1 MNMRTSLSQVENL
14 YDLSVTPDEEKPL
27 RPIHNRSQKAFDL
40 NDAKALK
47 NEIDQSFKNTI
58 GKLSIFDQRDET
70 AESIQLFAR
79 RLEPERPV
87 TPPDVSSLTYLNENL
102 LFLFNN

>member
-1 MNMRTSLSQVENL
+1 MRASFSPVENI

-40 NDAKALK
+40 NDARNLK
-47 NEIDQSFKNTI
+47 NDIDQSFKNTI
-58 GKLSIFDQRDET
+58 GKLTIFEQHDET

-87 TPPDVSSLTYLNENL
+87 TPPDVS
-102 LFLFNN
+102 